1 MKRLLAAGTFTLAAG
16 AIALLLAA
24 SIFYS
29 CRSGG
34 DPHHEQSD
42 ATLDAPPVEH
52 ARATPNVHRASASS
66 ERGGM
71 ALSAHQR

>member
-52 ARATPNVHRASASS
+52 ARATPNVHRASASWDH
-66 ERGGM
+66 GGM
-71 ALSAHQR
+71 TVSVHRR